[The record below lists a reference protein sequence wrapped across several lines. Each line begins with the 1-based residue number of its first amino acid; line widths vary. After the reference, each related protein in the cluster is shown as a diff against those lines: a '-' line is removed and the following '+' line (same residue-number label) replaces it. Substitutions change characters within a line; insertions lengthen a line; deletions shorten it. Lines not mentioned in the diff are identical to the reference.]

1 MLSSSSD
8 LIVSTF
14 FRWKC
19 EPDLALPSDYW
30 QGAWMLP
37 LRMLRVRPVQ
47 KAHADV
53 MLASGVSGLVG
64 ERALNLLL
72 ALSWTP

>member
-1 MLSSSSD
+1 
-8 LIVSTF
+8 
-14 FRWKC
+14 
-19 EPDLALPSDYW
+19 
-30 QGAWMLP
+30 MLP
-37 LRMLRVRPVQ
+37 LRMLRVRLVQ

-72 ALSWTP
+72 GSILDSMTPST